1 MGARSGVH
9 LVQIIVLWL
18 SVFDSAAWAQPNDQ
32 KPDKAFWP
40 CEVRI
45 SEEAKV
51 EQKNKYG
58 VVTSKR
64 TGPLN
69 FCPPTAARLCA
80 GTNPVKPAAG
90 VSTDRSKLFT

>member
-1 MGARSGVH
+1 VH

-51 EQKNKYG
+51 EQKTKYG

-64 TGPLN
+64 TGASELLSSYGGKALRGDESGEA
-69 FCPPTAARLCA
+69 CCGCL
-80 GTNPVKPAAG
+80 
-90 VSTDRSKLFT
+90 DRSKLFT